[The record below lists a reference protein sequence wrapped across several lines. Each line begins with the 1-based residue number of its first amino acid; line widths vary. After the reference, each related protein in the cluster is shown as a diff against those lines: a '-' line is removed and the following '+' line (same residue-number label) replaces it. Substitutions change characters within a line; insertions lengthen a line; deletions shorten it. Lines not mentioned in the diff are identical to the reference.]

1 MIMLLAQPVYQ
12 FFGDETPFFEERGSM
27 EGMK

>member
-1 MIMLLAQPVYQ
+1 MIIILAKPVNQ

-27 EGMK
+27 EGLQ